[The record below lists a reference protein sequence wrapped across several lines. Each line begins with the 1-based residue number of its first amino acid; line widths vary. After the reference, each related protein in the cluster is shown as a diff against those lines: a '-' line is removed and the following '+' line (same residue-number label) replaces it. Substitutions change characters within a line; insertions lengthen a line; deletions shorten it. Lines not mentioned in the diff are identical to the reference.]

1 MKRKTGLLSFVCLL
15 LMTSCVSFEK
25 FSIEVYKP
33 SELNFTSNIK
43 KVALISRNLKYPN
56 DTLQNYQVR
65 NRRLIKDKISYNVD
79 SMAIKTCLDSL
90 AGRIIARNQF
100 DTVFVLP
107 VNTFPV
113 MRVKE
118 IRPAKME
125 WYKTISEKTGADAL
139 ILLDMFS
146 CFYTLNTEN
155 SAPVAEVITSNI
167 WSVYQA
173 REQKITDRFSQVD
186 TLYWDETDENGQ
198 YKKLRIPDKK
208 NAISLA
214 SGVIGENYSK
224 HIFPAWAKVDRNF
237 MLIGDP
243 SFQKAVKLAQSNNWT
258 EASDIWQT
266 FSKSNNKLR
275 KTVAL
280 YNLALAS
287 EMNGDI
293 DQALSD
299 AGKAADASSGIF
311 MSAVNEAV
319 KKYSVV
325 LYQRKNEI
333 NKLNKQHEN
342 R

>member
-1 MKRKTGLLSFVCLL
+1 MERKTGLLSFVFIL
-15 LMTSCVSFEK
+15 LMSSCVSFEK

-33 SELNFTSNIK
+33 SEISFAPNIK

-65 NRRLIKDKISYNVD
+65 NHRLIKDKIRYNVD

-90 AGRIIARNQF
+90 AGRITEQNQF
-100 DTVFVLP
+100 DTVFVVP

-113 MRVKE
+113 MRAKE
-118 IRPAKME
+118 IRPAKSE
-125 WYKTISEKTGADAL
+125 WYQTVSEKTGADAL

-155 SAPVAEVITSNI
+155 STPVAEVITSNI

-173 REQKITDRFSQVD
+173 SGQKITDRFSQVD
-186 TLYWDETDENGQ
+186 TLYWDDTDESGR
-198 YKKLRIPDKK
+198 YKKIRIPDKK

-214 SGVIGENYSK
+214 AGVIGENYSK

-237 MLIGDP
+237 MLIGDQ
-243 SFQKAVKLAQSNNWT
+243 SFQKAVKLAQNNNWS
-258 EASDIWQT
+258 EASDIWLD
-266 FSKSNNKLR
+266 FSKTNSKLR
-275 KTVAL
+275 KSVAF

-287 EMNGDI
+287 EMSGDVN
-293 DQALSD
+293 QALEYV
-299 AGKAADASSGIF
+299 GKAADASSGTF
-311 MSAVNEAV
+311 KSAVNEAV

-342 R
+342 H